1 MRRAGTIV
9 RSPLDM
15 RTKDKDKDKGK
26 PGELRG
32 YEVPLLF
39 QPEPL
44 TQCSCRPSARFWI
57 KYRLLLTERKN
68 SCQTFS
74 RSMRLEKRLRTI

>member
-1 MRRAGTIV
+1 MPADFAPPSSSSALSRGATMRRAGTIV

-32 YEVPLLF
+32 YEVQLLF
-39 QPEPL
+39 EFEPPHL
-44 TQCSCRPSARFWI
+44 DF
-57 KYRLLLTERKN
+57 
-68 SCQTFS
+68 F
-74 RSMRLEKRLRTI
+74 

>member
-32 YEVPLLF
+32 YEVQLPF
-39 QPEPL
+39 EPGPL
-44 TQCSCRPSARFWI
+44 T
-57 KYRLLLTERKN
+57 
-68 SCQTFS
+68 
-74 RSMRLEKRLRTI
+74 